1 MGRQRSFQW
10 YDSSE
15 VFSDTRKVDLFN
27 DPPWETPSPP
37 PSARAATLEERPAS
51 WRATVKAAVAGRIF
65 TKRGQHSHKLA

>member
-15 VFSDTRKVDLFN
+15 VFSDTRRVDLFN

-37 PSARAATLEERPAS
+37 SARATTLEARPAS